1 MLEDHRAGP
10 RHDSLLTAYSDD
22 DSNSG
27 WMISYIDIMTLLVA
41 LFVIIVA
48 GAGVT
53 SPTWKPQEDALEP
66 RYDALPMLDIPLPSE
81 LAGVRP
87 PREGFYIAPTRP
99 GELNQMAISAALGVA
114 GLPERRSIAEVPPLL
129 ARVVAESAPAPPEA
143 PTIETLLGTAL
154 SETVSPETVS
164 PESVLNK
171 SVLPRPLLATSEQA
185 VSPFADY
192 MVLLTDRPPVNV
204 QEVDEIVSHAL
215 ALDESLDERVE
226 TSPYLPNLEGVEVSR
241 VAEGIS
247 LRVQDRLLFPS
258 AAAELSEGGSSL
270 VGSLLDTIQRYDGEV
285 WVEGHSDSQ
294 TINTPEF
301 SSNWALSSA
310 RAIAIVEALEA
321 AGVDPQRLRAVGLAA
336 TQPLEDNSTA
346 EGRSRNR
353 RVEVV
358 IHVE

>member
-41 LFVIIVA
+41 LFVIIIA

-53 SPTWKPQEDALEP
+53 SPTWKPQEEAPEP
-66 RYDALPMLDIPLPSE
+66 RYDALPMLDIPLPIE
-81 LAGVRP
+81 LAGMRP
-87 PREGFYIAPTRP
+87 PREGFYVAPTQP
-99 GELNQMAISAALGVA
+99 GELSQMAISAALGVA
-114 GLPERRSIAEVPPLL
+114 GLPERRPLVGVPPLL
-129 ARVVAESAPAPPEA
+129 ARVIAAPAQPEA
-143 PTIETLLGTAL
+143 PTIETVLDTAP
-154 SETVSPETVS
+154 ETATAPETV
-164 PESVLNK
+164 
-171 SVLPRPLLATSEQA
+171 LPHPLLATSEQA

-204 QEVDEIVSHAL
+204 QEADDIVSHAL
-215 ALDESLDERVE
+215 ALDEALVERVE

-258 AAAELSEGGSSL
+258 AAAELSEGGTSLVSSL
-270 VGSLLDTIQRYDGEV
+270 LETIQRYDGEV

-321 AGVDPQRLRAVGLAA
+321 AGVEPQRLRAVGLAA